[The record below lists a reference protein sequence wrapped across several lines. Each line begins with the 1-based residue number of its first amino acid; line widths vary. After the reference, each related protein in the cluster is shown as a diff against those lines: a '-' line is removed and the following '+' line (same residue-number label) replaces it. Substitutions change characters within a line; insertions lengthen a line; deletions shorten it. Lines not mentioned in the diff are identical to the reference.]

1 MSRLPFVL
9 RQAVAAGFVCLI
21 VGSAAS
27 GCAPQKPGTPSPS
40 PTPSGPVPYAKS
52 AALAANLAVLD
63 SVAGSIQGTMTIGSV
78 ERPLSGSVNI
88 NGGSTQIR
96 LAEGGTTQDIY
107 SEMVVDGHRYTS
119 RDDKIWVDRGTK
131 ARGTDL
137 KSVLGVADTAIDS
150 GVSKVSGVSA
160 HKILTIADKV
170 DVAPALGIDTWTF
183 DEESTT
189 LRIWADDSGKPVG
202 FGASMSWKV
211 TLGGVAVPVTADLDV
226 MFKSTTPAE
235 IVAPTKFWQWKDD
248 RASGIAFGYP
258 ATLDQ
263 TGLEYQLVY
272 KGAAVGQ
279 MSLAQFTKEFVD
291 SLNVKPSGSKSIV
304 IGSEDGLW
312 MTVHLTSQHLYEF
325 VALVVHETMAY
336 GIFIAGDPADEAAFN
351 NQAFQILASV
361 EFTR

>member
-52 AALAANLAVLD
+52 AALASNLAVLD

-96 LAEGGTTQDIY
+96 LAEGGTTQDVY
-107 SEMVVDGHRYTS
+107 SELVVDGHRYTS

-131 ARGTDL
+131 AKGTDL
-137 KSVLGVADTAIDS
+137 KSVLAVADTGIDS

-160 HKILTIADKV
+160 HKILTIPDKV

-189 LRIWADDSGKPVG
+189 LRVWADDTGKPVG

-235 IVAPTKFWQWKDD
+235 ILAPTTFWQWKQDND
-248 RASGIAFGYP
+248 AGIAFGYP
-258 ATLDQ
+258 ATLAQ
-263 TGLEYQLVY
+263 TGLDYGLSY
-272 KGAAVGQ
+272 KGAIVGK
-279 MSLAQFTKEFVD
+279 MSLSQFTKEFVD
-291 SLNVKPSGSKSIV
+291 SVTPKPSGSKSVV
-304 IGSEDGLW
+304 IGSEEGLW
-312 MTVHLTSQHLYEF
+312 MTIHFTSQHVYEF
-325 VALVVHETMAY
+325 VALVIHETVAY
-336 GIFIAGDPADEAAFN
+336 GIVITGNPADEAAFN
-351 NQAFQILASV
+351 NQAFQILATV